1 MREVN
6 IVPVLDARTEIAAAT
21 PSKQDLI
28 VRAARKLFLTAGYAV
43 TSMDAIA
50 AEAGVSK
57 ATVYSHFQNKEAL
70 FAGVMHDM
78 CEESGGP
85 KITDEMAGPPE
96 VVLQMLGHSIAG
108 KITDSQVISL
118 LRVVLSGVAQF
129 PELGRT
135 YWQEGPGRAR
145 DMLAQYLADLARRG
159 ELEVPDPDMAAMQ
172 FIGIISG
179 PFLLPLLLGVRDAPG
194 QGEIDRVVD
203 GAVAKFLAG
212 LRLKGA

>member
-1 MREVN
+1 MTASN
-6 IVPVLDARTEIAAAT
+6 AGSEIAAAT
-21 PSKQDLI
+21 LSKQDLI
-28 VRAARKLFLTAGYAV
+28 VRAARKLFLTAGYAE

-78 CEESGGP
+78 CEETGGP
-85 KITDEMAGPPE
+85 PATDELAGPPE
-96 VVLQMLGHSIAG
+96 VVLHTMGRAVACR
-108 KITDSQVISL
+108 ITEPQVISL

-145 DMLAQYLADLARRG
+145 DMLVQYLTDLARRG
-159 ELEVPDPDMAAMQ
+159 ELDVPDPDLAAMQ
-172 FIGIISG
+172 FIGIVTG
-179 PFLLPLLLGVRDAPG
+179 PFLLPLLLGARDAPAEE
-194 QGEIDRVVD
+194 EIDRAVD
-203 GAVAKFLAG
+203 SAVAKFLAG
-212 LRLKGA
+212 LRPKGA